1 MSTLGM
7 HHLARGQAMAEFVVM
22 VAGCVLLMF
31 VAVPVIGKLTD
42 MAYKSQEMA
51 RYAAWE
57 RTVWYGTPDDYIGQ
71 SKSGHSP
78 SQYDQDQIFSLSP
91 SDRSLYARLDTVKG
105 LPTRSN
111 EDIFNS
117 AENRLLTNRQ
127 EAQPFTNEDVEAPGN
142 SMINRFWRWTSGQ
155 SQPMVNSG
163 ASAAGSSMSNSTP
176 TSVADT
182 LTGGYNALMSPV
194 TKAVD
199 ILSFGRGDDDLL
211 QIAHPRRN
219 LYSSDV
225 RIPVSLTG
233 STLGSTPLIGAA
245 PLSVNARSAILAD
258 AWVAQDELHM
268 REKSDD
274 FVLGTGLEENLVWDV
289 IKTAV
294 SIMEPSFRHIDLAP
308 VNTDPIPGD
317 SVACNPRTGFCYFND

>member
-1 MSTLGM
+1 MKISGIP
-7 HHLARGQAMAEFVVM
+7 HRARGQAMAEFVVM
-22 VAGCVLLMF
+22 VAGCVMLMF

-42 MAYKSQEMA
+42 MSFKSQEMA

-57 RTVWYGTPDDYIGQ
+57 RTVWYGTPNDYIGQ
-71 SKSGHSP
+71 SKGDHSP
-78 SQYDQDQIFSLSP
+78 SQYDRDQIFSLSP
-91 SDRSLYARLDTVKG
+91 SDRSLYQRLDTVEG

-111 EDIFNS
+111 EDIFHS
-117 AENRLLTNRQ
+117 AENRLLTYRQ
-127 EAQPFTNEDVEAPGN
+127 QAQSFTNEDIEAPGN
-142 SMINRFWRWTSGQ
+142 GMINRFWRWTSGN
-155 SQPMVNSG
+155 SQPMLETG
-163 ASAAGSSMSNSTP
+163 ASAAGSSMSNSAP
-176 TSVADT
+176 SSVANT
-182 LTGGYNALMSPV
+182 LMNGYNALMSPI

-199 ILSFGRGDDDLL
+199 ILSFGAGDEDLL

-219 LYSSDV
+219 LYSSDI

-233 STLGSTPLIGAA
+233 STLGSTPLIGDA

-274 FVLGTGLEENLVWDV
+274 FVLGTALEDNPLWDG

-294 SIMEPSFRHIDLAP
+294 SFMEPSFRHIDLAP
-308 VNTDPIPGD
+308 VNTDPIPD
-317 SVACNPRTGFCYFND
+317 ADVKCNPRSGFCYLDD